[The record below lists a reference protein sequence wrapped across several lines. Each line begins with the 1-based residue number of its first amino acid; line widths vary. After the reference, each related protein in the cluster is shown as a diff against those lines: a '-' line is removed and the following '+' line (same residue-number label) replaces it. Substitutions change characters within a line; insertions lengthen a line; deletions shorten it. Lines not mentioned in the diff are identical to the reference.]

1 MSQVEE
7 KKTKQQGQP
16 LIQVTVIGQ
25 EADDKVVTVNPQ
37 QPCAQLLREGLRE
50 LYGNPSP
57 NPDEYDLVLGGRIIE
72 SLSQS
77 IADAGIVEGTE
88 VSILPQSISRG

>member
-1 MSQVEE
+1 MSQIEE
-7 KKTKQQGQP
+7 AKTKQQGRP

-25 EADDKVVTVNPQ
+25 EADSKVVTVNPQ

-50 LYGNPSP
+50 LYGNPGP

-72 SLSQS
+72 PLSQK
-77 IADAGIVEGTE
+77 IEDAGIADGTE